1 MWGISGLEQQ
11 MLAEGSVVVS
21 ATQLVASPFVLV
33 GGQRL
38 PRWMQRRRWN
48 VSDNNG
54 GDRGAEG

>member
-1 MWGISGLEQQ
+1 

-38 PRWMQRRRWN
+38 PRLMQRR
-48 VSDNNG
+48 
-54 GDRGAEG
+54 